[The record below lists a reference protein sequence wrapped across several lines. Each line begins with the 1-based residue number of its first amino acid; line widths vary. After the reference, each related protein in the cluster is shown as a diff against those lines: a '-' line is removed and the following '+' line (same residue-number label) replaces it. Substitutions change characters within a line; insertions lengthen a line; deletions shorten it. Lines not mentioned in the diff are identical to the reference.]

1 MSRKRIFL
9 IGTPLVFGILAAIW
23 VPFSAWSS
31 VSTELSIFFGLLGAA
46 LPQAMALTMQAQPNK
61 TLTIPEARVFSDKLK
76 KQQTYWF
83 GLFVLCGFGIL
94 LLIGGKILSEP
105 DLLGSEKSGQMIT
118 IAISK
123 LFPEWWPSQYTL
135 SDLNLAPLF
144 SGLVAAQITLLGG
157 NLIGMGTG
165 IIALQSLRG
174 SAIQREAQQVVQKR
188 LDEEDATAKPFSTPV
203 GYGDVVNPPPERRRR
218 KTG

>member
-1 MSRKRIFL
+1 MSRKRIIL
-9 IGTPLVFGILAAIW
+9 IGTPLIVGIVAAIW

-46 LPQAMALTMQAQPNK
+46 LPQAMALTMQAQPSK
-61 TLTIPEARVFSDKLK
+61 TLSIQEARVFSEKLA

-83 GLFVLCGFGIL
+83 GLFILCGFGIL

-105 DLLGSEKSGQMIT
+105 DLLGTEKSGQ
-118 IAISK
+118 AIIFTLSRI
-123 LFPEWWPSQYTL
+123 FPEWWPAAYRL
-135 SDLNLAPLF
+135 PDINLAPLF

-157 NLIGMGTG
+157 NLIGLGTG

-188 LDEEDATAKPFSTPV
+188 LDDEDATAKPFASPP
-203 GYGDVVNPPPERRRR
+203 GYGDVVRPPTERRRR
-218 KTG
+218 KAG